1 MMAPPNNS
9 NHDTALRHA
18 PAETSHTTMAAAT
31 GIVMMLSPKKVMS
44 CQAIM
49 EEVKNRQMEGRR
61 NTVDWAGVAA
71 VQRLRSLQRISA
83 GLPLRLCK
91 PVQVPV
97 AGRCVVSSI
106 CERHP
111 VLCGVHSIGATARL
125 PRVSVMN

>member
-91 PVQVPV
+91 PVRVTV
-97 AGRCVVSSI
+97 AGRCEPVRFVSGIRAWVTFNPS
-106 CERHP
+106 
-111 VLCGVHSIGATARL
+111 
-125 PRVSVMN
+125 PRRSDCHA